1 MIRRYN
7 SRTELNHFN
16 GSAMLCLNSSIPSPL
31 HSTGPGILFHGRVS
45 WLVGPLVA
53 VRYDREM
60 DSNEYRAPRS
70 GKCRS
75 ADLVFFN

>member
-7 SRTELNHFN
+7 GRTELNHFN
-16 GSAMLCLNSSIPSPL
+16 GSTMFCLNQEHPFSPQ
-31 HSTGPGILFHGRVS
+31 GILFLERVS

-53 VRYDREM
+53 VRYDRAM
-60 DSNEYRAPRS
+60 DSNEYRGPRS

-75 ADLVFFN
+75 ADRVFFN